1 MFDRDGGATDRVRM
15 PRGRHFAVTWSIPDD
30 YGGMTAALLAR
41 SSAFARLGGVEVQ
54 VLTFDACADTP
65 SLEARLRDRG
75 AIATGVR
82 IVNLVEWLRSN
93 PLPGG
98 SLRLDRETFTP
109 LAEGE
114 ADEMLRRDDGR
125 VIARVRRDD
134 GGRLLQIDHLR
145 DDGSLVLSDRRDTRR
160 RGEPGGRSLVLC
172 DASGAPVRSWRRA
185 WPMYTAWLD
194 ALTASEPSCMIVD
207 SKTIAP
213 FMLGYRR
220 SHVITAHVVHAS
232 HRAGRG
238 AEHPVRASRR
248 EVFAHLDDFDLVALL
263 SQRQAAEVAELVGPH
278 EHLTVIPNARPPR
291 DADAETRRR
300 RRGSP
305 PRPVGAGV
313 VLASLTPRKRV
324 SDAIAAVAAAQRDA
338 AAPLTLDVYGDGEE
352 REALARRASEAPGVQ
367 LHGFAPD
374 ARRQLA
380 TRSFLVLTSRSEGF
394 PLVLV
399 EAMAAGC
406 IPIAYDIRYGPAD
419 LIRHGR
425 NGLLVPSGD
434 LEALAAAIGSLQRMP
449 PRKVAAMRRAAV
461 RSARA
466 FDERRVVATWAREL
480 SWARARRDLRRSH
493 RVPRLRAAL
502 HRVPFGPRLRRMAVR
517 AQAAVGRFA
526 RSAPRSRRPR

>member
-1 MFDRDGGATDRVRM
+1 M
-15 PRGRHFAVTWSIPDD
+15 PRGRHFAVTWSIPED
-30 YGGMTAALLAR
+30 YGGMTAAMLAR
-41 SSAFARLGGVEVQ
+41 SSSFARLGGVEVQ
-54 VLTFDACADTP
+54 VLTFDACPDTP
-65 SLEARLRDRG
+65 ALEARLRERG
-75 AIATGVR
+75 AIVDGVR

-98 SLRLDRETFTP
+98 SLRLDREAFTP
-109 LAEGE
+109 LAAGE
-114 ADEMLRRDDGR
+114 ADETLHRDDGR
-125 VIARVRRDD
+125 VIARVRRGDD
-134 GGRLLQIDHLR
+134 GRLLQIDHLR
-145 DDGSLVLSDRRDTRR
+145 DDGTLVLSDRRDSRQ

-172 DASGAPVRSWRRA
+172 DPSGVPVRSWRRA

-220 SHVITAHVVHAS
+220 PHVVTAHVVHAS

-238 AEHPVRASRR
+238 AGHPVRASRR
-248 EVFAHLDDFDLVALL
+248 EVFEHLDDFDLVALL
-263 SQRQAAEVAELVGPH
+263 SQRQATEVADLVGPH
-278 EHLTVIPNARPPR
+278 EHVAVIPNARPPR
-291 DADAETRRR
+291 ESTGGRSG
-300 RRGSP
+300 RGRASARGAP
-305 PRPVGAGV
+305 PRPVGAGIM
-313 VLASLTPRKRV
+313 LASLTPRKRV
-324 SDAIAAVAAAQRDA
+324 SDAIAAVTSAQRDA
-338 AAPLTLDVYGDGEE
+338 AVPLTLDVYGDGEE
-352 REALARRASEAPGVQ
+352 REALARQTSAAPAVT
-367 LHGFAPD
+367 LHGFVPD
-374 ARRQLA
+374 ARRHLA
-380 TRSFLVLTSRSEGF
+380 ESSFLVLTSRSEGF

-419 LIRHGR
+419 LIRDGR

-434 LEALAAAIGSLQRMP
+434 VDGLAAAIDALQRMP
-449 PRKVAAMRRAAV
+449 PRKVAAMRRAAE

-480 SWARARRDLRRSH
+480 SWARARRELRRSH

-502 HRVPFGPRLRRMAVR
+502 RRVPFGPRLRRAAVR

-526 RSAPRSRRPR
+526 PTGRRSRRTG